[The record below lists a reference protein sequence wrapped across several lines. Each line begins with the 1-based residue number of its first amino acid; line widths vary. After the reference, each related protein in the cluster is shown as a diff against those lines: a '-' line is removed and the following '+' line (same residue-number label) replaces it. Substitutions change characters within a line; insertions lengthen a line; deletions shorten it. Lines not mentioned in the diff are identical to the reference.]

1 MVEEPVSIIKIYD
14 VLIVTM
20 PADADDATITA
31 LQAQVLRAVERHVP
45 KGLVLDVS
53 AVAALDSF
61 FARTILETAS
71 MVALMGGRTVLVG
84 VRPSVAIA
92 AIQLGL
98 SFKFS
103 KVRFAVNVERA
114 LEILREEASQW
125 QKP

>member
-1 MVEEPVSIIKIYD
+1 
-14 VLIVTM
+14 
-20 PADADDATITA
+20 
-31 LQAQVLRAVERHVP
+31 
-45 KGLVLDVS
+45 
-53 AVAALDSF
+53 
-61 FARTILETAS
+61 